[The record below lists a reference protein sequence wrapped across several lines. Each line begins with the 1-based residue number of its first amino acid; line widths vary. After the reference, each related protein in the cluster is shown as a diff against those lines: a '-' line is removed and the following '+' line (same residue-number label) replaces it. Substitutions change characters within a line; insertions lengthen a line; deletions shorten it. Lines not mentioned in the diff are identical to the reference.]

1 MELPENKLEQLELE
15 QLELEQLELEQLELE
30 QLEQTVIYFSSKK
43 QIINE
48 IRDFESDCARYA

>member
-1 MELPENKLEQLELE
+1 MELPENKLEQLE
-15 QLELEQLELEQLELE
+15 
-30 QLEQTVIYFSSKK
+30 LEQTVIYFSSKK